1 MILIVGAWQLFLII
15 LIMRMMLKNT
25 SKAAKNL
32 CFPSIFS
39 VLLKFIFP
47 KMERVNSH
55 SMEKNMVK
63 QKHLKVKGF
72 LNISREAEIH
82 AIPIAWDE

>member
-1 MILIVGAWQLFLII
+1 
-15 LIMRMMLKNT
+15 MRMMLKNT
-25 SKAAKNL
+25 CKAVKNL
-32 CFPSIFS
+32 SFPVFFP
-39 VLLKFIFP
+39 VLLEFIFP

-82 AIPIAWDE
+82 AIPKAWDE